1 MVLLNSLPCNYL
13 SLVDVLSY
21 SGERMVM
28 ADDSRFFIMLACV
41 DNTLS
46 RHRSGCPHIIRR
58 MVYV

>member
-1 MVLLNSLPCNYL
+1 MLNSLLCNYL
-13 SLVDVLSY
+13 SLMDVLSY

-28 ADDSRFFIMLACV
+28 ADDSRFFIMLAWV

>member
-1 MVLLNSLPCNYL
+1 MALLNNLLCNYL

-21 SGERMVM
+21 SLERTIMS
-28 ADDSRFFIMLACV
+28 DDIRFFIILACV
-41 DNTLS
+41 DNKLV